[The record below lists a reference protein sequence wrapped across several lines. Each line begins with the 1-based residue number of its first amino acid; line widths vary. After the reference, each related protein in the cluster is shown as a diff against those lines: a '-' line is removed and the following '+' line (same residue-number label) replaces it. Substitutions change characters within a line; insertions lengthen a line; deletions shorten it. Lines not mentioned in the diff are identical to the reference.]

1 MVLVSRARNFT
12 AQRIFTKKSAKV
24 RRKGVKMLTKQEAL
38 RELVFDSLQ
47 ELREFVYR
55 IELRKMAKGQKLV
68 IVFASLL
75 GLKQWQVKESQILER
90 MRQIYKERGL
100 KDIVIFNKVVAE
112 AKGQNLLYKERSKG
126 EFKILSHSPEIRAI
140 FERIQSVIKENL
152 QRERV

>member
-1 MVLVSRARNFT
+1 
-12 AQRIFTKKSAKV
+12 
-24 RRKGVKMLTKQEAL
+24 MLTKQEAL

-47 ELREFVYR
+47 ELKSFIAR

-75 GLKQWQVKESQILER
+75 GFKQWQVKESHILER

-100 KDIVIFNKVVAE
+100 KEIVSFNKVVAKMQGGE
-112 AKGQNLLYKERSKG
+112 LLYQERAQG
-126 EFKILSHSPEIRAI
+126 EFQIFSNTPEIRAI
-140 FERIQSVIKENL
+140 FERIQRVIKENL

>member
-1 MVLVSRARNFT
+1 
-12 AQRIFTKKSAKV
+12 
-24 RRKGVKMLTKQEAL
+24 MLTKQEAL

-55 IELRKMAKGQKLV
+55 IELRKMAKRQKLV

-75 GLKQWQVKESQILER
+75 GLKKWQVKESQILER

>member
-1 MVLVSRARNFT
+1 
-12 AQRIFTKKSAKV
+12 
-24 RRKGVKMLTKQEAL
+24 MLTKQEAL

-100 KDIVIFNKVVAE
+100 KEIVSFNKVVAE
-112 AKGQNLLYKERSKG
+112 MQGGELLYQERAQG
-126 EFKILSHSPEIRAI
+126 EFQIFSNTPEIRAI
-140 FERIQSVIKENL
+140 FERIQRVIKENL
-152 QRERV
+152 ERERV

>member
-1 MVLVSRARNFT
+1 
-12 AQRIFTKKSAKV
+12 
-24 RRKGVKMLTKQEAL
+24 MLTKQEAL

-75 GLKQWQVKESQILER
+75 GLKKWQVKESQILER

-100 KDIVIFNKVVAE
+100 KEIVSFNKVVAE
-112 AKGQNLLYKERSKG
+112 MQGGELLYQERAQG
-126 EFKILSHSPEIRAI
+126 EFQIFSNTPEIRAI
-140 FERIQSVIKENL
+140 FERIQRVIKENL
-152 QRERV
+152 ERERV

>member
-1 MVLVSRARNFT
+1 
-12 AQRIFTKKSAKV
+12 
-24 RRKGVKMLTKQEAL
+24 MLTKQEAL

-100 KDIVIFNKVVAE
+100 KEIVSFNKVVAE
-112 AKGQNLLYKERSKG
+112 MQGGKLLYQERAQG
-126 EFKILSHSPEIRAI
+126 EFQIFSNTPEIRAI

>member
-1 MVLVSRARNFT
+1 M
-12 AQRIFTKKSAKV
+12 

-100 KDIVIFNKVVAE
+100 KEIVSFNKVVAE
-112 AKGQNLLYKERSKG
+112 MQGGELLYQERAQG
-126 EFKILSHSPEIRAI
+126 EFQIFSNTPEIRAI
-140 FERIQSVIKENL
+140 FERIQRVIKENL
-152 QRERV
+152 ERERV

>member
-1 MVLVSRARNFT
+1 M
-12 AQRIFTKKSAKV
+12 

-47 ELREFVYR
+47 ELGGFVCR
-55 IELRKMAKGQKLV
+55 IELQSFQKSKKLV
-68 IVFASLL
+68 IVFSSFL
-75 GLKQWQVKESQILER
+75 GLKEWRAKEALILAK
-90 MRQIYKERGL
+90 MRELYKERGL
-100 KDIVIFNKVVAE
+100 KNVASFNKVVGE
-112 AKGQNLLYKERSKG
+112 LQGGKLLYKERSKG

>member
-12 AQRIFTKKSAKV
+12 AQMIFTKKSAKV

-100 KDIVIFNKVVAE
+100 KEIVSFNKVVAE

-152 QRERV
+152 QRER